1 MIKIKTFLT
10 FVKTPATFLLWL
22 LVEGILILCLHMN
35 SFWKK
40 QFFGDE
46 PEPLMIDDKRRR
58 FRCDTG
64 IHLNFPENSKMKL
77 LALAV
82 PVCFYAM
89 GCQYMYMACQQG
101 LPNITNN
108 TWFCPKVFS
117 LHLTAFSSLSI
128 PGVCWPCHLLVR
140 FHVLWF
146 LVVNKIQGQTCT
158 PKPSRLLPGPKDNLN
173 T

>member
-10 FVKTPATFLLWL
+10 FIKTPATFLLWL

-77 LALAV
+77 PALSSMFLCYQM
-82 PVCFYAM
+82 PVHVYGMPAR
-89 GCQYMYMACQQG
+89 
-101 LPNITNN
+101 
-108 TWFCPKVFS
+108 
-117 LHLTAFSSLSI
+117 SS
-128 PGVCWPCHLLVR
+128 
-140 FHVLWF
+140 
-146 LVVNKIQGQTCT
+146 
-158 PKPSRLLPGPKDNLN
+158 
-173 T
+173 